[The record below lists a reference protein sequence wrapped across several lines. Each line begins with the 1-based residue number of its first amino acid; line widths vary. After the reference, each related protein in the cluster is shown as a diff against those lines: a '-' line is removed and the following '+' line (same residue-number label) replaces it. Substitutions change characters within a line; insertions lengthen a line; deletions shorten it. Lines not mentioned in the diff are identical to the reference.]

1 MSQSLVSRPRSV
13 GIPDARDK
21 SRLGVST
28 QLPAVEKRGVFGV
41 VGCEVARAKAQATVF
56 VGGVIPA
63 RPPFAHTNRVAVA
76 VLLIPDLVLGVEHS
90 ACSGRVFDCR
100 GKTQK
105 SAEKRSVVGGTVF

>member
-1 MSQSLVSRPRSV
+1 
-13 GIPDARDK
+13 
-21 SRLGVST
+21 
-28 QLPAVEKRGVFGV
+28 
-41 VGCEVARAKAQATVF
+41 
-56 VGGVIPA
+56 
-63 RPPFAHTNRVAVA
+63 